1 MSQLIIFPAV
11 PSAWDILAAEFAELA
26 LHFIRALLKCPL
38 LSKSVPEG
46 LDQKNGLMDPG
57 APELCVLMQVCSRTT
72 FCIPF

>member
-38 LSKSVPEG
+38 LRETQLLLSLE
-46 LDQKNGLMDPG
+46 LRLLYDQHL
-57 APELCVLMQVCSRTT
+57 LLS
-72 FCIPF
+72 